1 MRTEDSSTL
10 RRIRAADRRKR
21 KLRRVVMRTCGACL
35 AAHVKPEDCVKTKGS
50 VRCTE
55 CDKTNRRCD
64 LAPPGREYE
73 KAQDVVEKLDEDIW
87 EVRTKLARLERQR
100 KFHLRKLKEMGDT
113 EAQNILELEADECSE
128 EPPPP
133 DPFSPSTFPVDLDWT
148 QFSVPETVA
157 VDPGSSQGS

>member
-21 KLRRVVMRTCGACL
+21 KLRRVVMRTCGVCL

-50 VRCTE
+50 VWCTE
-55 CDKTNRRCD
+55 CDKTNRCCD

-87 EVRTKLARLERQR
+87 EVRTKLARLE
-100 KFHLRKLKEMGDT
+100 
-113 EAQNILELEADECSE
+113 
-128 EPPPP
+128 
-133 DPFSPSTFPVDLDWT
+133 
-148 QFSVPETVA
+148 
-157 VDPGSSQGS
+157 